1 MKLAVSKEL
10 CKICTVVIIWLVFV
24 MSVTSCGHSSII
36 NNGEGEGDKLSM
48 GPTVSE
54 YFGKTEGMAFLKL
67 EILEIY
73 DDAFKNKIDIAFQA
87 DLIMLRCNLIAD
99 LHESGM
105 EVNREVIVPV
115 FSQDADVND
124 CKNWLSAFDVI
135 YVKTPS
141 YANNTYITD
150 DNTEMTLKTNMAP
163 CDMLLYD
170 VLPVINGAV
179 YINMVD
185 EFHEE
190 QRVEYMPYSEI
201 SGIDDFCYEGI
212 SCEEF
217 EANVR
222 ELSKEYD
229 TKELN
234 KENIYEKEECKI
246 YSWFVELH
254 NAFLDIFNNIFCK

>member
-10 CKICTVVIIWLVFV
+10 CKICMVVIIWLAFV
-24 MSVTSCGHSSII
+24 MSVTSCGHSSIT

-48 GPTVSE
+48 GPTVSD
-54 YFGKTEGMAFLKL
+54 YFGKTEGMVFLKL

-115 FSQDADVND
+115 FSLDADVND

-163 CDMLLYD
+163 CDISLYD
-170 VLPVINGAV
+170 VLPVVDGYVRINL
-179 YINMVD
+179 VD
-185 EFHEE
+185 EFLEE
-190 QRVEYMPYSEI
+190 QRIENLPYSRIYGMEE
-201 SGIDDFCYEGI
+201 FCYDGI
-212 SCEEF
+212 SCENF
-217 EANVR
+217 EDNVR
-222 ELSKEYD
+222 ELSKSDD
-229 TKELN
+229 TK
-234 KENIYEKEECKI
+234 
-246 YSWFVELH
+246 
-254 NAFLDIFNNIFCK
+254 